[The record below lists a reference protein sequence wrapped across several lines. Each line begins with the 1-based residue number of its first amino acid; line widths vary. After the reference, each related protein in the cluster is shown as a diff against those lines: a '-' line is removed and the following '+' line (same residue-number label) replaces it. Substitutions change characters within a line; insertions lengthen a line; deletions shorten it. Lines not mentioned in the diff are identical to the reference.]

1 MSTEEWRGG
10 EREEEQNEG
19 KRTGDEETG
28 ERGEDDRFINSSS
41 QEERKLKK
49 DKGGAETD
57 VDDNRSE
64 QGYFVVNPL

>member
-1 MSTEEWRGG
+1 MKGRG
-10 EREEEQNEG
+10 Q
-19 KRTGDEETG
+19 ETG

-49 DKGGAETD
+49 DKGGEETD